1 MSLLSQEVSKE
12 GLLKELLR
20 GHDGLKGKVG
30 FKSSRKSEEKTKVCF
45 SQEMPKVGFQDSKG
59 PFKSGGHRRV
69 LQRSLPS
76 AKILRSPN
84 SLILRF

>member
-1 MSLLSQEVSKE
+1 MSKE

-30 FKSSRKSEEKTKVCF
+30 FKSSRKSKEKTKVCF

-59 PFKSGGHRRV
+59 PFKSRATGGYFKDLSH
-69 LQRSLPS
+69 LQR
-76 AKILRSPN
+76 
-84 SLILRF
+84 F